1 MVRTGIAR
9 NSAIAAALVLL
20 FCAEAGAET
29 PERQQ
34 GAMSTPPFK
43 LGVEKRH
50 FASPE
55 DPQSQGASLRIS
67 RDKLQLNA
75 QTPMVAPP
83 IKQNSV
89 TPLNASDFALRAQQ
103 ANLDGAAESSAPLK
117 GNASFGK
124 ILANY
129 DIELIVDESMSM
141 RKRDCPG
148 RLSRW
153 EWCGTELGDLS
164 RQLAPYAPRGFTLTT
179 FASLFDT
186 YENSNPREV
195 QELFANPQFNLGTRL
210 SGPLNARLNNY
221 FARRSSGSR
230 PLLIVVITD
239 GVPHPRMEP
248 DRVAQALINASHR
261 VRRPNEVTV
270 VFFQIGGAD
279 RFGRY
284 FLDQMDNALVANGA
298 SCDIVRTVFFEQL
311 YQQGLTRSLVASIRH
326 FAQQQAAR

>member
-1 MVRTGIAR
+1 MVQTGIAR
-9 NSAIAAALVLL
+9 SSAVAAALVLL
-20 FCAEAGAET
+20 FCADARAGTAEQ
-29 PERQQ
+29 QQ
-34 GAMSTPPFK
+34 GAMSAPPFK

-55 DPQSQGASLRIS
+55 EAQTQGAS
-67 RDKLQLNA
+67 
-75 QTPMVAPP
+75 
-83 IKQNSV
+83 QNV
-89 TPLNASDFALRAQQ
+89 GASAD
-103 ANLDGAAESSAPLK
+103 LK

-148 RLSRW
+148 GLSRW
-153 EWCGTELGDLS
+153 EWCGTQLSDLS
-164 RQLAPYAPRGFTLTT
+164 HQLSPYAPRGFTLTT

-195 QELFANPQFNLGTRL
+195 QELFANPRFNLGTRL

-221 FARRSSGSR
+221 FARRGPGAR

-248 DRVAQALINASHR
+248 ARVAQSLINASHR
-261 VRRPNEVTV
+261 VRTPNEVTV

-311 YQQGLTRSLVASIRH
+311 YQQGLTRSLSASIRH
-326 FAQQQAAR
+326 FAKQQAAW